1 MWHNLANGG
10 QSKMDELIEKLI
22 LYGYP
27 EECAEELVT
36 MLSDAEAYVSG
47 VERSIYVGTIQ
58 CEPDATY

>member
-1 MWHNLANGG
+1 
-10 QSKMDELIEKLI
+10 MDELIEKLI

-36 MLSDAEAYVSG
+36 MLTDFDGLSSAEAYVNG
-47 VERSIYVGTIQ
+47 VERSLYVGGIQ